1 MDEGMSSAGVEQT
14 SVVTLSDSWNLS
26 RDLVAAWL
34 TAAGCSATQAG
45 ETPPQPSDAYLTID
59 HSSLAN
65 GDLCLNATIRM
76 AVSAG
81 SEQSTQLQHSG
92 DLENLR
98 ALLSTLPTRRR
109 SEWSP
114 PRIELH
120 LTARERSILTAAAE
134 GKSAKETA
142 QMLQVS
148 TRTVD
153 DHRRSLLYKLGAA
166 STAEAVMIAART
178 GLINTSAPAER
189 QDATA
194 HESVAIIGEHKV
206 LCELMRLAVRSEGFT
221 VQANLQTPSA
231 VVVVILNSRARLEH
245 DASWPSPAV
254 VVSHGKPH
262 EGELLELC
270 RRGAHA
276 VIDLEGDSLS
286 ALTSAIT
293 RVLDGDS
300 LIPAR
305 VLRQLLNERSG
316 QATNTTRPALTSRE
330 LSIVRCAAAGLSA
343 KQTAKELSVSQRTI
357 ENMQRVVFL
366 KLGVKNRVECV
377 SRAAQL
383 GLLADQESE
392 S

>member
-1 MDEGMSSAGVEQT
+1 MDEDMSSAGVEQT

-45 ETPPQPSDAYLTID
+45 APPPQPSNASLTIN
-59 HSSLAN
+59 HSSLTN
-65 GDLCLNATIRM
+65 GDLCMNATIRL
-76 AVSAG
+76 AGSAG
-81 SEQSTQLQHSG
+81 SEQSILLEHSS
-92 DLENLR
+92 DLTNLR
-98 ALLSTLPTRRR
+98 AMLSTLPTRRR

-120 LTARERSILTAAAE
+120 LTARERTILTAAAE

-153 DHRRSLLYKLGAA
+153 DHRRSLLSKLGAA
-166 STAEAVMIAART
+166 STAEAVMIAVRT
-178 GLINTSAPAER
+178 GLINASAPAEHD
-189 QDATA
+189 DATA
-194 HESVAIIGEHKV
+194 PEGVAIIGDHEA
-206 LCELMRLAVRSEGFT
+206 LCELVRAALRSDGFAVH
-221 VQANLQTPSA
+221 ANLQMPTA
-231 VVVVILNSRARLEH
+231 VVVVILNCWARLEH
-245 DASWPSPAV
+245 DASWPCPAV

-262 EGELLELC
+262 EGELLDLC

-276 VIDLEGDSLS
+276 VIDLESDSLS
-286 ALTSAIT
+286 ALTSAIA

-305 VLRQLLNERSG
+305 VLRQVLNERSG
-316 QATNTTRPALTSRE
+316 QATNTTRPTLTSRE
-330 LSIVRCAAAGLSA
+330 LSIVRYAAGGLSA

-383 GLLADQESE
+383 GLLTDQESE